1 MFTLL
6 RMLPLRRLLIEQ
18 FPSIAAAWLIAEL
31 FYKFHSFSLECAAFL
46 ATWFV
51 FDALVQF
58 ARHLIGGDRDALA
71 PVADR

>member
-6 RMLPLRRLLIEQ
+6 RMLSVRRLLIEQ

-51 FDALVQF
+51 FDALVQG
-58 ARHLIGGDRDALA
+58 AKRLLSSDRDALA
-71 PVADR
+71 AADR